1 MRHRPDPRLWLVT
14 LAIILIIAGLEA
26 LDWHDNDAAECFPAP
41 ACRDIPVDD
50 LR

>member
-1 MRHRPDPRLWLVT
+1 MRHDWRLWLIT
-14 LAIILIIAGLEA
+14 IAILAGLGLLVA
-26 LDWHDNDAAECFPAP
+26 FDWRDDREPKCFPAP